1 MPLVMAPKSMPTATP
16 AKSSVMTG
24 ILPLR
29 MAKKTVRHTA
39 KMLPHR
45 AKTGMASILPAVPPM
60 AMATTAPVAA
70 PAEIPIRPGSAKGL
84 LKMPCITAPLMP
96 KAPPTSM
103 PTSMRGKRIYQ
114 ITASCSLVKLTSC
127 KKGKPSCCMSTAA
140 ALLKGTSICPMV
152 RETQPTSSNKQANTI
167 RAALP

>member
-1 MPLVMAPKSMPTATP
+1 MPLVIAPKSMPTATP
-16 AKSSVMTG
+16 AKSNVITG

-29 MAKKTVRHTA
+29 MAKNTVRHTA
-39 KMLPHR
+39 KMLPHS
-45 AKTGMASILPAVPPM
+45 AKAGMASMPLAASPR

-70 PAEIPIRPGSAKGL
+70 PAEMPIRPGSAKGL

-103 PTSMRGKRIYQ
+103 PTSIRGRRIYQ
-114 ITASCSLVKLTSC
+114 ITASCSLLKLTSC

-140 ALLKGTSICPMV
+140 AL
-152 RETQPTSSNKQANTI
+152 
-167 RAALP
+167 